1 VVGDVCAFFQD
12 HDGSHIKGL
21 IINLLYHI
29 WPGLLQ
35 IDGFLTEFVTPIVKV
50 PTGTFVLWACGIA
63 PGLDSSFPH
72 LHILW

>member
-1 VVGDVCAFFQD
+1 MMMQQPLIRSDRVAGDVCTFQD

-21 IINLLYHI
+21 IINLLHHI

-50 PTGTFVLWACGIA
+50 PTGTLVLWA
-63 PGLDSSFPH
+63 
-72 LHILW
+72 LWDCS